1 MKPEDEKST
10 SGLFLG
16 SEPLDGGAHER
27 HAKDHDTK
35 DHAHGPK
42 DTGDDDSTDK
52 GADGIDGDS
61 DGTDEGDSDGTDGV
75 ESQDADG
82 KD

>member
-1 MKPEDEKST
+1 MKTEDEKSA

-27 HAKDHDTK
+27 QAKDQDTK

-42 DTGDDDSTDK
+42 DSADDDSTDK
-52 GADGIDGDS
+52 GADGTDGDSDGADKGDS
-61 DGTDEGDSDGTDGV
+61 DGTDKG
-75 ESQDADG
+75 DADG